1 MVNDLTPICKAL
13 IGLFAAQH
21 EPLTVST
28 VERQLPH
35 ADQAVM
41 HDTLQMLVRADV
53 VRQAFRR
60 VQYSSERELVYWLA
74 GNDVGE
80 FAGTRLHYPESVTL
94 ADVGGVT
101 GTNVGVA
108 PSAEERK
115 ELRVLRLAQKAI
127 TSEIEYVLRGGR
139 EANHG

>member
-13 IGLFAAQH
+13 IQLFAAQN
-21 EPLTVST
+21 EPLTVTT
-28 VERQLPH
+28 VEQQLPH
-35 ADQAVM
+35 ADQAVL

-60 VQYSSERELVYWLA
+60 VRYSNERQLVYWLA
-74 GNDVGE
+74 GNDVGS
-80 FAGTRLHYPESVTL
+80 FSGTRLHYPESVTL

-101 GTNVGVA
+101 TAHVA
-108 PSAEERK
+108 PALSSVERK
-115 ELRVLRLAQKAI
+115 ELSVLRLAQKAI
-127 TSEIEYVLRGGR
+127 ENEIEYVLRGGR